1 MGAASSSCSQCTV
14 LGGPQVYT
22 VDFASADTEL
32 ARAGAPVVA
41 PERFNRLSWGS
52 LGLDTDAFPVPGPSW
67 Q

>member
-1 MGAASSSCSQCTV
+1 MV
-14 LGGPQVYT
+14 LGDPQVYT

-52 LGLDTDAFPVPGPSW
+52 LGLDTDAFPVPSPS
-67 Q
+67 